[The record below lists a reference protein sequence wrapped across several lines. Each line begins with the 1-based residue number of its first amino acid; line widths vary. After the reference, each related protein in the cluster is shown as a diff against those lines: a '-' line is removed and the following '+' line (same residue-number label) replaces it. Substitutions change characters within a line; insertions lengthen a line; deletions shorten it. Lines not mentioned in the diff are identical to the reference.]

1 MPYKLVLKVLLN
13 SAKWRFWRFLV
24 ATLATNVGRPR
35 FFISVTIIDE
45 ILHNLGAI
53 LAYSTILIK
62 GDNEIRIKTCVL
74 PYHGFTLFFVYS
86 GQDLQNPMTDFDETL
101 HTYNTNDIRKVL
113 MLVNYR

>member
-1 MPYKLVLKVLLN
+1 M
-13 SAKWRFWRFLV
+13 

-101 HTYNTNDIRKVL
+101 HTYSSLPNNRDQTHSIHRQIFRSSRA
-113 MLVNYR
+113 Y